1 MSHPVLGPPDLK
13 THLLQLLLTLCAYIS
28 LGVKV
33 EVLSPDR
40 QLLEQEALW
49 VLEAQCNQQI
59 PEFLPGTG
67 G

>member
-1 MSHPVLGPPDLK
+1 MSHPVLGPADLK
-13 THLLQLLLTLCAYIS
+13 THLLQLLLTLCSYIG

-33 EVLSPDR
+33 EVLRPGR

-49 VLEAQCNQQI
+49 VLEAQHNQQI
-59 PEFLPGTG
+59 HEFLAGTG